1 MLQLL
6 HAKEFLAGSKVPDKA
21 RMRQKF
27 LKWWKMKKIQNI
39 KKTENS
45 NKKNRIKS
53 SASRA
58 LSQVQFAPCAAEIF
72 WSGSA
77 LVDAFGLLLVDCCC
91 CRGRR
96 LETRWH
102 RDAELVEPVAAGRT
116 RCRSRPEPVEGQVAH
131 VGALFAVEPVR
142 RGKVDL

>member
-1 MLQLL
+1 MC
-6 HAKEFLAGSKVPDKA
+6 
-21 RMRQKF
+21 
-27 LKWWKMKKIQNI
+27 
-39 KKTENS
+39 

-58 LSQVQFAPCAAEIF
+58 LSQVQFVPLRREKISCV
-72 WSGSA
+72 GST

-102 RDAELVEPVAAGRT
+102 RDAELVEPVSAGRT
-116 RCRSRPEPVEGQVAH
+116 RCRSRPESVEGQVAH